1 MLGVRTITIYDI
13 AELAGVSPST
23 VSRALNG
30 KPGVS
35 RKNRDRIQKVL
46 EENRYIPDENAKSLV
61 MQRTHTVGILTDD
74 LGSQHQNEALSRCQN
89 ELIVHGYQ
97 CISRYVNGEPDAME
111 KAISELSIR
120 RVAGALF
127 IGLSFTDHDRLKGI
141 LNRWLPDTPVVLV
154 YQNERIQQNNIYCV
168 GANEKKGFRY
178 CVQRMADQG
187 RKNLVLI
194 VERNRAS
201 ETKIQ
206 DIFETAVQ
214 DYPGVKY
221 GIYTNIEPC
230 MEEANQVVDRILQER
245 PETDGILCVQDRLAI
260 EVMYALLERGKQI
273 PRDISV
279 IGEDNSQLCEVCR
292 PKLTS
297 LDTMVDVATMMS
309 VRMLVDVLEG
319 RSQTHKVTLDME
331 LVERETL

>member
-1 MLGVRTITIYDI
+1 MRIITIYDI

-35 RKNRDRIQKVL
+35 RKNREKIQKVL
-46 EENRYIPDENAKSLV
+46 EENRYIPDENARSLV
-61 MQRTHTVGILTDD
+61 MQKTHTVGILTDD
-74 LGSQHQNEALSRCQN
+74 LDSQHQNEALSRCQN

-97 CISRYVNGEPDAME
+97 CISRYVNDEQDAME
-111 KAISELSIR
+111 RAIYELSIR

-127 IGLSFTDHDRLKGI
+127 IGLSFLDHERLQKC
-141 LNRWLPDTPVVLV
+141 LNQWLPDTPVVLV

-168 GANEKKGFRY
+168 GANERKGFHY
-178 CVQRMADQG
+178 CVQRMVERG

-194 VERNRAS
+194 VEQNRAS
-201 ETKIQ
+201 KTKIQ
-206 DIFETAVQ
+206 EFFESAVE
-214 DYPGVKY
+214 DYPGV
-221 GIYTNIEPC
+221 GCCTYTNIGPC
-230 MEEANQVVDRILQER
+230 MADAKDVVDRILRER

-260 EVMYALLERGKQI
+260 EVMYALMERGKKI
-273 PRDISV
+273 PQDISV
-279 IGEDNSQLCEVCR
+279 ISEDNSPLCEVCR
-292 PKLTS
+292 PQMTS
-297 LDTMVDVATMMS
+297 LDTMVNVATMMS

-331 LVERETL
+331 LVERGTL